1 MKKCEQII
9 WHVMGGDI
17 KMMTLIL
24 QLFYFY
30 TLTEKW
36 CIAIVISSSFF
47 KRQRKQW
54 KITSRFVLK
63 NSFVFRSLFKTL
75 NAIFAYSQKH

>member
-9 WHVMGGDI
+9 WLVMGGDI

-36 CIAIVISSSFF
+36 CIAIVISSSFSSDNESNE
-47 KRQRKQW
+47 KLRQDLCW
-54 KITSRFVLK
+54 KILLSSAASLK
-63 NSFVFRSLFKTL
+63 
-75 NAIFAYSQKH
+75 H